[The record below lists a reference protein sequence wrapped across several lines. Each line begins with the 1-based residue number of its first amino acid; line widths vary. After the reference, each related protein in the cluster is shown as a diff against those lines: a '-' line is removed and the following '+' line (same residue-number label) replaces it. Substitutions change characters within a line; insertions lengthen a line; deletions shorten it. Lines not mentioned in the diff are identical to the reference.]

1 MAFERRHFW
10 PGIAA
15 AASLLVLSPAA
26 NAFGDEGHQVVA
38 LIAEHYLAPDVRHKV
53 FAMLAA
59 DTSGLTAARDIASE
73 ATWADRYRDSD
84 RNTTRK
90 RFLQTRQWHFV
101 DVEIAS
107 PDPAAAC
114 FGHPPLPQGV
124 AASAGPAEACVVDK
138 IVQFEH
144 ELAAPATPKAE
155 RLLALQF
162 VLHFVG
168 DLHQPLHAS
177 DAHDQGGNAK
187 QVRMPGR
194 AAGSLHHHWD
204 TEFVAALGHEA
215 AGVAQT
221 LIAGITPQEQQA
233 WSAGSVADWAGESFE
248 AGRDFAYGKLPPPQ
262 HGVRPLSKAYVKG
275 ATRIVSQQLSKAGVR
290 LAALLNRSLGAA
302 APSAA
307 P

>member
-1 MAFERRHFW
+1 MTFERRHLW

-26 NAFGDEGHQVVA
+26 KAFGDEGHQVVA
-38 LIAEHYLAPDVRHKV
+38 LIAEHYLTPDVRHKV

-73 ATWADRYRDSD
+73 ATWADRFRDSD
-84 RNTTRK
+84 RNTTRQ

-204 TEFVAALGHEA
+204 T
-215 AGVAQT
+215 
-221 LIAGITPQEQQA
+221 
-233 WSAGSVADWAGESFE
+233 
-248 AGRDFAYGKLPPPQ
+248 AYGKLPPPQ

-275 ATRIVSQQLSKAGVR
+275 ATRLVAQQLSKAGVR

-302 APSAA
+302 SPSAA